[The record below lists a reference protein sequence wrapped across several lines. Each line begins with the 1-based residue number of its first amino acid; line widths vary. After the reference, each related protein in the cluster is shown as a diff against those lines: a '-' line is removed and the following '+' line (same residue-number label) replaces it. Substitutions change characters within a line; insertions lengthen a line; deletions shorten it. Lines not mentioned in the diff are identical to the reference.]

1 MQTTALSGYSL
12 PSRWLHWL
20 IAVLVL
26 MLIPAG
32 IIMTDM
38 DDGPVKDTIYELHKS
53 AGITV
58 FALAVLRVLVRT
70 FLGVPAPYAGLTT
83 FQRMASQVS
92 HYALYVG
99 IIAQPLTGWVATS
112 MCCAPVNV
120 LWTVP
125 VTLGVTGSEETAKA
139 IFFAHYAIGFTLAGV
154 VAVHIS
160 AALYHWLIRRDGV
173 MARMA
178 LFGA

>member
-1 MQTTALSGYSL
+1 MQSTHSGYSS

-20 IAVLVL
+20 TAILVL

-32 IIMTDM
+32 IVMTNLG
-38 DDGPVKDTIYELHKS
+38 DGPLKNTIYELHKS

-70 FLGVPAPYAGLTT
+70 FAGAPAPYDGLTP
-83 FQRMASQVS
+83 FQRIASQAN
-92 HYALYVG
+92 HYALYVL
-99 IIAQPLTGWVATS
+99 IIAQPLTGWLATS
-112 MCCAPVNV
+112 MCCAPVNI

-125 VTLGVTGSEETAKA
+125 VTLGVPGSEETAKA
-139 IFFAHYAIGFTLAGV
+139 LFFAHCIIGFTLAGL
-154 VAVHIS
+154 VAFHIG

-173 MARMA
+173 MTRMA